1 MKEFR
6 LSAWPDL
13 SPTYRRTGYRRILND
28 MSLRHVTVAQ
38 LAGSSGLRRQEVRR
52 FIDMLGARGV
62 IAERP
67 CRAPDSMFGSLL
79 PLGGWL
85 RRALTSTQQG
95 R

>member
-13 SPTYRRTGYRRILND
+13 SPSYHHTGYRRILND

-52 FIDMLGARGV
+52 FIDMLGARGL
-62 IAERP
+62 IAERH
-67 CRAPDSMFGSLL
+67 CSAPDSLFGSLL

-85 RRALTSTQQG
+85 RRTLTTTQQG